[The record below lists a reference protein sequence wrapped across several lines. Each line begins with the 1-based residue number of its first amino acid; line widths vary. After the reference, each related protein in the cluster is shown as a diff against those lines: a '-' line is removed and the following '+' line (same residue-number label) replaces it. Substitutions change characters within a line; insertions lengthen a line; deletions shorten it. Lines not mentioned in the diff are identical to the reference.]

1 MLSRFIPC
9 GANANYA
16 NFANYILKSAE
27 LVKFALKTMRGG
39 RCIYCLTL
47 ILLCCSLTS
56 MAQDDKS
63 AALPAQ
69 SMLMLDA
76 GYASIHDSYLT
87 PITYDGI
94 DLGLS
99 LEATRWASRYRWLW
113 QLSVGA
119 DYNYVENNAKNNN
132 LHKVMGDISF
142 NMQHAWMGV
151 LHPRLGFSAGPM
163 AQVRA
168 GIVYDAVNSNNP
180 VTVRAHANLGATGM
194 AWFNT
199 HLGRLPVTLRY
210 QAQLPVMGVF
220 FAPEYDESYYEIY
233 LGNHKNLAHLGWWGN
248 RFDMTNY
255 LGADLH
261 VRKVTLRIGYRNRLE
276 HWSVN
281 NLNVHDFTHALVFG
295 ISL

>member
-1 MLSRFIPC
+1 MIQLFSNISCFKSQLSVLSKLS
-9 GANANYA
+9 
-16 NFANYILKSAE
+16 LKQG
-27 LVKFALKTMRGG
+27 RRG

-47 ILLCCSLTS
+47 ILLCCSLS
-56 MAQDDKS
+56 VAAQADTVPES
-63 AALPAQ
+63 ALPAQ

-132 LHKVMGDISF
+132 LQKVMGDISF

-163 AQVRA
+163 AQLRA

-199 HLGRLPVTLRY
+199 RLGRLPITLRY

>member
-1 MLSRFIPC
+1 MIQLFSNISCFKSQLSVLSKLS
-9 GANANYA
+9 
-16 NFANYILKSAE
+16 LKQG
-27 LVKFALKTMRGG
+27 RRG

-47 ILLCCSLTS
+47 ILLCCSLS
-56 MAQDDKS
+56 VAAQADTVPES
-63 AALPAQ
+63 ALPAQ

-199 HLGRLPVTLRY
+199 HLGRLPITLRY

-281 NLNVHDFTHALVFG
+281 NLNIHDFTHALVFG